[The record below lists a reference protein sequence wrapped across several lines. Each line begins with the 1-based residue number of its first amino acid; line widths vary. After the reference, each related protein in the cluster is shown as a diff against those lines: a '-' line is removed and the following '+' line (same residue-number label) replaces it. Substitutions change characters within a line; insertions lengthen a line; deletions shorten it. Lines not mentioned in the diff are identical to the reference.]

1 MKAETQHYF
10 V

>member
-1 MKAETQHYF
+1 MKAETDIGY

>member
-1 MKAETQHYF
+1 MKAETDS